1 MRGMLVVLSLVLVV
15 GCDSMSDL
23 LADGYVTCGDR
34 QVNIKS
40 NAQSCGDCPGRGA
53 VCAEGV
59 ACVDWFCDYTS
70 VLHCGAKDRVCM
82 GGESA
87 ACIHVSAG
95 VEASVA
101 GPIVNGYACTDVVE
115 GGGVV
120 GEGAGGAG
128 GVPVGEPPGGEPPV
142 GEPPVGEMPVGGA
155 SAPQWMFVPGQSAAC
170 RGGDPRRCHH
180 AWVEFTDVCGDKC
193 GPLPFDYDFRVMTTE
208 MSRAH
213 YRDAVCDC
221 GRIRTEQCADVCNP
235 DRAGD
240 DAWPMTG
247 LNWCMAQAACE
258 AVGGRLPTALEVAR
272 LEQVVEAQI
281 GSARSAALFHGGG
294 CGLWR
299 DVVGSE
305 PRVAECVASGVMV
318 PGVARV
324 DDPAGAIVIG
334 EGVVPRPMALH
345 NLLGNVGEWQLGEVG
360 AQRCGQLASE
370 ETMRIPQAMEGL
382 RTVQGRSAVSPM
394 GESANRL
401 VTVSAST
408 AAVDLGVRCV
418 RSEGGPVVEADFLDR
433 CNFDVPLGLSPV
445 RRASGE
451 RVYRAVGA
459 CIDSQAP
466 WADGGSSLSILE
478 ESMTSATTPLV
489 WRDVDVPQI
498 GQVWFTPDA
507 QWWIGEPAQPGDA
520 MTLEVSRLKILTVE
534 WSAMASVA
542 TGPCAEALQADHP
555 VVMRRLDFIVPRDQ
569 LGVVLPDVPNPA
581 RGACAHFVCDEIAE
595 PGECETTCPA
605 WRLPVVV
612 AFEHAEQFDYPGLCW

>member
-1 MRGMLVVLSLVLVV
+1 MRGMLVVMSLVLVV
-15 GCDSMSDL
+15 GCDPMSGWFD
-23 LADGYVTCGDR
+23 DGSVTCGDR

-40 NAQSCGDCPGRGA
+40 DARSCGDCPGRGA

-87 ACIHVSAG
+87 ACIHVAG
-95 VEASVA
+95 GAERALA
-101 GPIVNGYACTDVVE
+101 GPVVNGYACADVA
-115 GGGVV
+115 V
-120 GEGAGGAG
+120 GEGGEPPVGEPP
-128 GVPVGEPPGGEPPV
+128 VVGEPPGGEPAV

-155 SAPQWMFVPGQSAAC
+155 SVPQWMFVPGQSAAC

-180 AWVEFTDVCGDKC
+180 AWVEFTDVCGEDC
-193 GPLPFDYDFRVMTTE
+193 GRLPFDYDFRVMTTE

-281 GSARSAALFHGGG
+281 GSARSAELFHGGG

-305 PRVAECVASGVMV
+305 PRVAECVASGAMA

-345 NLLGNVGEWQLGEVG
+345 NLLGNVGEWQLGEAG

-370 ETMRIPQAMEGL
+370 ETVRIPRAMEGL

-401 VTVSAST
+401 VTVAAST
-408 AAVDLGVRCV
+408 ATVDLGVRCV
-418 RSEGGPVVEADFLDR
+418 RAEGGPVEVEADFWGR
-433 CNFDVPLGLSPV
+433 CSSGVPLGLSPV

-451 RVYRAVGA
+451 RIYRAVGA
-459 CIDSQAP
+459 CVDSRAP
-466 WADGGSSLSILE
+466 WADGADNLTILE
-478 ESMTSATTPLV
+478 AAMTSETTPLV

-507 QWWIGEPAQPGDA
+507 QWWIGKPALPDNA
-520 MTLEVSRLKILTVE
+520 MTLEVTPLQVLAVE
-534 WSAMASVA
+534 WSAMTTVV
-542 TGPCAEALQADHP
+542 TGPCVDALQAAHP
-555 VVMRRLDFIVPRDQ
+555 VLMRQLDFLLSRDQ
-569 LGVVLPDVPNPA
+569 LGLALPDIANPETA
-581 RGACAHFVCDEIAE
+581 ACAHFVCDATIESDA
-595 PGECETTCPA
+595 CETTCPA
-605 WRLPVVV
+605 WRLPMVV
-612 AFEHAEQFDYPGLCW
+612 AFEHAEQFNYPGLCW